1 MYDYFY
7 GAEAE
12 QFFFYRIPK
21 VLFTEERFRS
31 VSAEAKV
38 LYGLLLDRMS
48 LSCKNGWLDQAG
60 RVYIIFTIEEVM
72 TALGCADQK
81 AGKLLHELES
91 KCRLIER
98 KRQGL
103 GKPNLIY
110 VKNFV
115 DKVADNPVDNTS
127 GSSTPSPESRFQN
140 RENHDSGAVKI
151 TDQKSLKSRS
161 NNTENNDTDFSDTD
175 SFPFTSFRR
184 DHGRESKRTEAAL
197 RERYRELIAENIAYD
212 ALLTDYP
219 YEQDT
224 LEEILELLVDVVC
237 TTKSSV
243 RISGDDKPAE
253 VVRSQFLKLNSEH
266 IRFVVG
272 GLKENTTRIRNMR
285 QYLLATL
292 YNAPL
297 TIGNYYRSLV
307 SHDMSEGFI

>member
-12 QFFFYRIPK
+12 QFSFYRIPK

-48 LSCKNGWLDQAG
+48 LSCKNGWLDRAG

-115 DKVADNPVDNTS
+115 DKAADNPVDNTS
-127 GSSTPSPESRFQN
+127 GSSTPSPESR
-140 RENHDSGAVKI
+140 
-151 TDQKSLKSRS
+151 S
-161 NNTENNDTDFSDTD
+161 NNTDKNDTDFSDTD

-184 DHGRESKRTEAAL
+184 DHGREAKGNEAAL
-197 RERYRELIAENIAYD
+197 RERYRALIAENIAYD

>member
-1 MYDYFY
+1 M
-7 GAEAE
+7 
-12 QFFFYRIPK
+12 
-21 VLFTEERFRS
+21 
-31 VSAEAKV
+31 
-38 LYGLLLDRMS
+38 
-48 LSCKNGWLDQAG
+48 
-60 RVYIIFTIEEVM
+60 
-72 TALGCADQK
+72 
-81 AGKLLHELES
+81 
-91 KCRLIER
+91 
-98 KRQGL
+98 
-103 GKPNLIY
+103 
-110 VKNFV
+110 
-115 DKVADNPVDNTS
+115 DNTS
-127 GSSTPSPESRFQN
+127 GSTTPSPESRFQN

-151 TDQKSLKSRS
+151 TDQEPLKSRS

-184 DHGRESKRTEAAL
+184 DHGREAKGNEAAL

-219 YEQDT
+219 YEQDA

-243 RISGDDKPAE
+243 RISGDDKPCRGGQEPVFEAE
-253 VVRSQFLKLNSEH
+253 QRAHPLC
-266 IRFVVG
+266 G
-272 GLKENTTRIRNMR
+272 GRAEGKHHPHRNMR